1 MCVMY
6 RCDAIAARHVPC
18 GKEKRCWQA
27 QTSKSTRC
35 IALVHLQTGCYKLNF
50 ILHKVGSRAILPLRQ
65 NNAAIGPQQMC
76 LAVCGKVQQ

>member
-1 MCVMY
+1 MLAGADQQV
-6 RCDAIAARHVPC
+6 DAVYCPRPPA
-18 GKEKRCWQA
+18 EK
-27 QTSKSTRC
+27 
-35 IALVHLQTGCYKLNF
+35 LLQSNF